1 VSSQSPF
8 PVPQLCVQ
16 TPYVCG
22 YHGSLH
28 IAVFSVN
35 MLAIGRHCLFV
46 VEQTLPSAQ
55 HEPRQQLPSTEYS
68 LLFGAACVIL
78 HAMPSASEPSGREHC
93 PNGACMMPPLG
104 STVSRRVHKP
114 GASAAH
120 SPSAPVGSCRHV
132 PQTKDTTL
140 VFGGTIRLYHS
151 PILRKHLS

>member
-1 VSSQSPF
+1 MSSQSLF

-28 IAVFSVN
+28 IPVVAVNS
-35 MLAIGRHCLFV
+35 LAIGRHCLFV

-55 HEPRQQLPSTEYS
+55 HEPRQQLPSTEYAW
-68 LLFGAACVIL
+68 LFGAVCVIL
-78 HAMPSASEPSGREHC
+78 QGTPSASESSGREHC

-114 GASAAH
+114 GESAAH
-120 SPSAPVGSCRHV
+120 SPSAPVGSCWHV

-140 VFGGTIRLYHS
+140 CRGGTIRLYHS
-151 PILRKHLS
+151 PILRKHFA